1 MDEYECDFA
10 AKIWYKDPVKGLHKE
25 HASRMIF
32 EELCASITSPILFDV
47 LMKALIN
54 RKNNSNYT
62 RQMVNK
68 ALKEASIMANHEI
81 VKFCGDQKLIF
92 F

>member
-1 MDEYECDFA
+1 
-10 AKIWYKDPVKGLHKE
+10 
-25 HASRMIF
+25 
-32 EELCASITSPILFDV
+32 
-47 LMKALIN
+47 MKALIN

-81 VKFCGDQKLIF
+81 VKFCGDQKLTF
-92 F
+92 FLILKIYGIISNFSEILFGNENDHQRA